1 MKNYQMVIRYDG
13 TRYKGWQRLGGKEN
27 TIQEKLEG
35 VLTKFLGTGM
45 EIIGGGRTDAGVHAY
60 EQVANFKTKESINV
74 YDLMDYFARYLPDD
88 IAVTGINEAE
98 PDFHA
103 RFGIKR
109 KTYLYKIWNKKY
121 PEPFLR
127 KYSMHVPK
135 KLDMDKMKAAAAY
148 FIGEHDF
155 TSFTNA
161 RSKSKSMIRTLYSI
175 DIENQDGL
183 ILIRMTG
190 NGFLHNMA
198 RKIIGTLIMA
208 GSNDIKTKEIPN
220 ILLSGERSRAAL
232 LAEACGLY
240 LEKSEY

>member
-98 PDFHA
+98 HDFHA

-109 KTYLYKIWNKKY
+109 D
-121 PEPFLR
+121 R
-127 KYSMHVPK
+127 KSVV
-135 KLDMDKMKAAAAY
+135 
-148 FIGEHDF
+148 
-155 TSFTNA
+155 
-161 RSKSKSMIRTLYSI
+161 
-175 DIENQDGL
+175 
-183 ILIRMTG
+183 
-190 NGFLHNMA
+190 
-198 RKIIGTLIMA
+198 
-208 GSNDIKTKEIPN
+208 
-220 ILLSGERSRAAL
+220 
-232 LAEACGLY
+232 
-240 LEKSEY
+240 